1 MERIDYK
8 FPRVSIDMNFLKKKF
23 FSGGWGDLFRLIREI
38 EGGGETLK
46 P

>member
-8 FPRVSIDMNFLKKKF
+8 FPRVSIDMNFLKKNSF
-23 FSGGWGDLFRLIREI
+23 PGVGEIYFAI